1 MRSNNHIQFSLYSQQ
16 ILLARNFVYKSFILP
31 DIPISESDT
40 VKISGSTEDEGRI
53 DIGF

>member
-1 MRSNNHIQFSLYSQQ
+1 MQFSMYSQQ
-16 ILLARNFVYKSFILP
+16 SHSANFVYKSFISP

-40 VKISGSTEDEGRI
+40 VKIPVSTGGEGRI